1 MLLNQCRPYLKKKKS
16 SYILFPGVR
25 NEQKPRSVVPLTKEE
40 FKLPSL
46 EKHQLLCMS
55 FKIVHNNNES
65 LSKLLKLFF
74 Q

>member
-1 MLLNQCRPYLKKKKS
+1 MNL
-16 SYILFPGVR
+16 
-25 NEQKPRSVVPLTKEE
+25 QKPRSVVPLTKEE

-65 LSKLLKLFF
+65 LSKLLKSFF